1 MRKDYVLE
9 KRKFVI
15 GGFITLIVVIYL
27 FRLFNLQVGD
37 DKYKEHADS
46 NAFLKRVIY
55 PARGLVYDRN
65 DKLLVFNQPA
75 YDVMLIPKDVA
86 EFDTAS
92 LCRVLNLSRQELD
105 EKWAAMKNPRKN
117 PGYSAYTPQKLLSH
131 LSAEDYGRLSEK
143 QIGRASCR
151 ERV

>member
-46 NAFLKRVIY
+46 N
-55 PARGLVYDRN
+55 
-65 DKLLVFNQPA
+65 
-75 YDVMLIPKDVA
+75 
-86 EFDTAS
+86 E
-92 LCRVLNLSRQELD
+92 
-105 EKWAAMKNPRKN
+105 
-117 PGYSAYTPQKLLSH
+117 
-131 LSAEDYGRLSEK
+131 
-143 QIGRASCR
+143 IGRAH
-151 ERV
+151 V